1 MASDAMD
8 PRCDGM
14 HGNRYY
20 QVFGNKNMFCEA
32 YPIARKGDC
41 DCALKQFIK
50 EYGAPD
56 SMITD
61 GSKEQSSKGSKFQA
75 TLRKNN
81 IMGVVTQTYRPNQNP
96 CETVIRELRKR
107 WYRGIF
113 ARIVCGRYEIMG
125 CPALRS

>member
-1 MASDAMD
+1 MDQMFAPKRLIGDMASDTMD
-8 PRCDGM
+8 PTCDGM
-14 HGNRYY
+14 HGNRCC

-41 DCALKQFIK
+41 DYALKQFIK

-81 IMGVVTQTYRPNQNP
+81 IMGVVTRTYRPNHNP

-107 WYRGIF
+107 
-113 ARIVCGRYEIMG
+113 
-125 CPALRS
+125 